1 MLKNLSKILV
11 LAAALA
17 GARAATAG
25 NVTYMIHGNS
35 CVSTTSGLPGVYT
48 QWGPY
53 NGSTTTAMNLT
64 CPVPVLNNYYTSV
77 WAEVIA
83 YNRSTADKVFC
94 NIASTDGNGNNLKS
108 QQAQVSY
115 APGVNTGIT
124 SFNSNVATN
133 MWYVTCHIPM
143 SGANGTSYLTGVYL
157 SLSY

>member
-1 MLKNLSKILV
+1 MLKNVSKFLI

-17 GARAATAG
+17 GARAASAG

-35 CVSTTSGLPGVYT
+35 CVSSTPGLIATPT

-53 NGSTTTAMNLT
+53 NANTASAMNLT
-64 CPVPVLNNYYTSV
+64 CPMPVLNNYYTSV
-77 WAEVIA
+77 WAEVIG
-83 YNRSTADKVFC
+83 YSRNTADKLFC
-94 NIASTDGNGNNLKS
+94 TIASTDGNGNNLKS

-115 APGVNTGIT
+115 APGVNTAIT

-133 MWYVTCHIPM
+133 MWYVTCHIPY
-143 SGANGTSYLTGVYL
+143 SGANGTSYLTGVYV